1 MKILSKIILFAV
13 VFAVM
18 SPKSVLAN
26 RSDLAI
32 DAETGTVLYQR
43 NSGISRYPASLTKLM
58 TLYIAFAALKDGV
71 AEMDNKLPVSEH
83 AAKQKKSKMWL
94 KAGTYITLED
104 AIMSVIIHSANDAAT
119 VIAEGIGGSEKQ
131 FVMMMNEKARELGMT
146 KTNFKNANGLYDD
159 EQVSTAK
166 DIGTLALAIMRNFP
180 EYYPFFSLKE
190 FTFNGKTYRSNNA
203 LLHYRDDIEG
213 MKTGFVSKSGYH
225 LVTVIRKGQN
235 KIISVVMGRRNPRQ
249 RDQAAIAVASKAFLA
264 LNKEKQAAE
273 NGKKTKER
281 EKITVADIGLTKTDA
296 YVIAQNLH
304 NAAMASQTLVNGGT
318 LRIYAENGDFSVQ
331 VGTFKSRK
339 TALRNALKTKSF
351 LFAEGSEGADVR
363 TGQIIRKKQKYYTA
377 QITDLNEETAIT
389 ACRELQESGT
399 PCIVIPPKKRR

>member
-1 MKILSKIILFAV
+1 MLFAALFAFAAPKE
-13 VFAVM
+13 VF
-18 SPKSVLAN
+18 AN

-43 NSGISRYPASLTKLM
+43 NAEIARYPASLTKLM
-58 TLYIAFAALKDGV
+58 TLYIAFAALKEGV
-71 AEMDNKLPVSEH
+71 ADMDDKLPVSEY

-104 AIMSVIIHSANDAAT
+104 AIMSVIMRSANDAAT
-119 VIAEGIGGSEKQ
+119 VIAEGIGGNEKQ

-203 LLHYRDDIEG
+203 LLHYRNDIEG

-235 KIISVVMGRRNPRQ
+235 KIISVVMGRRTPRL
-249 RDQAAIAVASKAFLA
+249 RDQAAITVSNKAVAN
-264 LNKEKQAAE
+264 LNREKQAE
-273 NGKKTKER
+273 INGKKTKER
-281 EKITVADIGLTKTDA
+281 DKIIVADIGLSKIDA
-296 YVIAQNLH
+296 YVISQNLH
-304 NAAMASQTLVNGGT
+304 NAAMDARTMVNGGAT
-318 LRIYAENGDFSVQ
+318 RIHAENGNFSVQ
-331 VGTFKSRK
+331 IGTFKNRK

-363 TGQIIRKKQKYYTA
+363 IGQTTKKNKKYYTA
-377 QITDLNEETAIT
+377 QITDLNEETAAS
-389 ACRELQESGT
+389 ACRELKENGT
-399 PCIVIPPKKRR
+399 SCIVIPPKVSR

>member
-1 MKILSKIILFAV
+1 
-13 VFAVM
+13 
-18 SPKSVLAN
+18 
-26 RSDLAI
+26 
-32 DAETGTVLYQR
+32 
-43 NSGISRYPASLTKLM
+43 
-58 TLYIAFAALKDGV
+58 
-71 AEMDNKLPVSEH
+71 
-83 AAKQKKSKMWL
+83 
-94 KAGTYITLED
+94 
-104 AIMSVIIHSANDAAT
+104 
-119 VIAEGIGGSEKQ
+119 
-131 FVMMMNEKARELGMT
+131 MNEKARELGMT
-146 KTNFKNANGLYDD
+146 KTNFKNANGLYDG

-225 LVTVIRKGQN
+225 LVSVIRKGQN
-235 KIISVVMGRRNPRQ
+235 KIISVVMGRKNPRQ

-264 LNKEKQAAE
+264 LNKEKQATAT
-273 NGKKTKER
+273 GKKIKER
-281 EKITVADIGLTKTDA
+281 EKITVADIGLSKTDA
-296 YVIAQNLH
+296 YVITQNLH
-304 NAAMASQTLVNGGT
+304 NAAIASQTMINGGT
-318 LRIYAENGDFSVQ
+318 IRIYAENGDFSVQ

-363 TGQIIRKKQKYYTA
+363 TGQIIRKNKRYYTA
-377 QITDLNEETAIT
+377 QIADLNEETAVN

-399 PCIVIPPKKRR
+399 SCIVIPPKNRH